1 MNQSEEPDSEQSAGR
16 TDSDVPE
23 PKDQADVER
32 APAPKASL
40 TEAELPDLEELLEA
54 APELVGAVL
63 FDRHGE
69 VLSQAGEVDTEALG
83 RFIVPAQRKV
93 HDTVEELSL
102 GAPERWCLSTDSECW
117 YAIMLGS
124 KRLVA
129 VGEPTKHPA
138 TTLRKLPVGARS
150 AA

>member
-1 MNQSEEPDSEQSAGR
+1 MNQSEDSGSEGSADAMDGEAPEPD
-16 TDSDVPE
+16 
-23 PKDQADVER
+23 DQADVAR

-40 TEAELPDLEELLEA
+40 TEAELPDLEELLAA
-54 APELVGAVL
+54 APELLGAAL
-63 FDRHGE
+63 FDRHGK
-69 VLSQAGEVDTEALG
+69 VLGQAGEVDAEALG
-83 RFIVPAQRKV
+83 AFVVPAQRTV

-138 TTLRKLPVGARS
+138 TTLRKLPVGEGSTA
-150 AA
+150 